1 MATANQARASAK
13 KQIRKAEK
21 KLRLEAQAAERGVS
35 VPVLRAIQAREATE
49 ASAVRQAEFK
59 AGQIFPSPNR
69 GRRWSFALGRYF
81 LD

>member
-21 KLRLEAQAAERGVS
+21 KLRLEAQAAELGVS
-35 VPVLRAIQAREATE
+35 VTKLIAIRAQEAME
-49 ASAVRQAEFK
+49 ASAARQAEFK

-81 LD
+81 TD

>member
-49 ASAVRQAEFK
+49 ASAARQAEFK
-59 AGQIFPSPNR
+59 AGQIFASSAR
-69 GRRWSFALGRYF
+69 GRWSFARGRF
-81 LD
+81 VLD